1 MRLSEG
7 VSLLTLMGGG
17 RGGIELLWSASGKQL
32 SDNLLI
38 LFFGL
43 MGGGEEELSAMIL
56 RKKH

>member
-7 VSLLTLMGGG
+7 VSFLTLMGGG
-17 RGGIELLWSASGKQL
+17 KGGIELLWSASGKQL

-56 RKKH
+56 